1 MWSYNYS
8 YDYTDEDLMHY
19 GVIGMKWGVRRANR
33 KMRANAKLSKKA
45 ISYDAKSANYAKKSE
60 KYHSEDDLG
69 ERNKKAIDA
78 AKLDRRAAKLQKK
91 ALKADS
97 EYKRSRYERKAAS
110 AKYRAAKKRIDGDR
124 ISKTTGYGPRALE
137 YAIKSDKAAKKA
149 ARARLKI
156 ANNKRY
162 AATMNRKI
170 STLTSEELAGAYAFV
185 NTMLKDN

>member
-8 YDYTDEDLMHY
+8 YSYTDEDLMHY
-19 GVIGMKWGVRRANR
+19 GVLGMKWGVRRANR
-33 KMRANAKLSKKA
+33 KMQANAKLSKKA
-45 ISYDAKSANYAKKSE
+45 LSYDAKSANYAKKSE

-97 EYKRSRYERKAAS
+97 EYKRYRYERKAAS

-124 ISKTTGYGPRALE
+124 ISKTTGYGHRALE
-137 YAIKSDKAAKKA
+137 YAIKSDKVAKKA

-156 ANNKRY
+156 ANNKQY
-162 AATMNRKI
+162 VATMNRKI
-170 STLTSEELAGAYAFV
+170 STLTSEELAGAYSFV